1 MNALETYLTALG
13 PGMDIIAGCQ
23 GMSGSELMDRG
34 APDAIAADLLL
45 LCESYFG
52 RTKFTRLQHRAIAD
66 ARRNTHSIATLA
78 ALERIVNRAPSKK
91 QAWQLRAECCAMTG
105 SMSHILKHARRR
117 LREMKDDTV
126 TPGVRTY
133 RRPNDYWTLA
143 ITGTSSFIADLNA
156 ALAATGKQS
165 LEAVEKIFFDQAAAA
180 RAEVVTNAI
189 VPLDKFIRIR
199 DGHGDDIELDL
210 TNGATITGTE
220 YLRRVL
226 NDVGFS
232 GDKETGYV
240 TLVHPEEGPV
250 NLYRTARVANDKQR
264 IMAAAENPR
273 CAWPGCNQPADLS
286 QVHHLKA
293 WRNGGETNM
302 KNLVSAAPIIM
313 ASTTMTPT
321 PHLGAAASSGW
332 ADALCGGHRLPRA
345 SKCRPLKRAKRRS
358 ALD

>member
-52 RTKFTRLQHRAIAD
+52 RTKFTRLQRRAIAD
-66 ARRNTHSIATLA
+66 ARRNTHSIATLT

-91 QAWQLRAECCAMTG
+91 QAWQLRAECCAMAG

-180 RAEVVTNAI
+180 RTEVVTNAI

-293 WRNGGETNM
+293 WSNGGETNM
-302 KNLVSAAPIIM
+302 KNLVMCCAYHNGVNDDDPNAPPRRGRLERVGGRVVWRPPF
-313 ASTTMTPT
+313 TP
-321 PHLGAAASSGW
+321 
-332 ADALCGGHRLPRA
+332 RE
-345 SKCRPLKRAKRRS
+345 
-358 ALD
+358 